1 MLEKSKSLFYSA
13 AVLFGHLSYSV
24 RFRLITRASL
34 MLRYKIRFLKIYKIP
49 ILGII
54 AITAFIRDIYKQIKN
69 KFN

>member
-1 MLEKSKSLFYSA
+1 MLEKLKSLFYSA
-13 AVLFGHLSYSV
+13 AALFGHLSYSV
-24 RFRLITRASL
+24 RFRPITKASL
-34 MLRYKIRFLKIYKIP
+34 RLIQKIKFLKIYKIP